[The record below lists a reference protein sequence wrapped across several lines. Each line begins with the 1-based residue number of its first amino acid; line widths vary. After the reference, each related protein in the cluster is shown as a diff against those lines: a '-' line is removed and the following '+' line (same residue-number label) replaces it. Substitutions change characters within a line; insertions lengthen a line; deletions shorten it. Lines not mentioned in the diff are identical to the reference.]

1 MYEELIPLIY
11 FCRRQLCVCAQT
23 IAREDYPYNWPGI
36 MDQIH
41 TTLSTESQA
50 SAWLG
55 SLLVLHQVLQAMGLS
70 SSGYSVGI
78 LWVIWGYFVFFLNCS
93 VSILIHIL
101 YS

>member
-1 MYEELIPLIY
+1 M
-11 FCRRQLCVCAQT
+11 CAQT

-70 SSGYSVGI
+70 SNGYSVGI
-78 LWVIWGYFVFFLNCS
+78 LGVFRVFLKLFGVHFNS
-93 VSILIHIL
+93 YNIISLNSKIMGANII
-101 YS
+101 